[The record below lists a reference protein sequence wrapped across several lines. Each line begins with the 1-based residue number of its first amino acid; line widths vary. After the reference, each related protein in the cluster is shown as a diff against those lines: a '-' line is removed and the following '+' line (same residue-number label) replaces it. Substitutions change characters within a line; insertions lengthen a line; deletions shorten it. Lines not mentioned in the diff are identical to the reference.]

1 MKTFVG
7 VEAIVVFFVLIIIG
21 MINRFIRAAFGVVA
35 VCLAII
41 PVVLL
46 FPNWELAHWTRQHA
60 FSLLVV
66 TFVIQLI
73 YHPSSIES
81 VTIKPPD
88 LFKKVPVV

>member
-21 MINRFIRAAFGVVA
+21 MINRFIRAAFGMVA

-41 PVVLL
+41 PVVL
-46 FPNWELAHWTRQHA
+46 FYPDWELAQWTRQHA

-73 YHPSSIES
+73 LHPSSIDS
-81 VTIKPPD
+81 STIKPPQ
-88 LFKKVPVV
+88 LYRA